1 MNTFYSSARFFRSAI
16 SLFLLCIAQ
25 FTATPQAHAAD
36 AVNVDD
42 AWVRSTLAGQDVSA
56 AYMTLTSQRDTQ
68 LIRVESDVTQSVEI
82 HSMTMQ
88 NGVMKMRMLKELP
101 LTAGKPYKLAPG
113 GYHLMLFDLK
123 KPLTAADRVNFVLTF
138 KSGSQQYKQTLSVNV
153 KSDEDA
159 AEDDHGHHHHH
170 H

>member
-1 MNTFYSSARFFRSAI
+1 MNTINSSARFFRSAI
-16 SLFLLCIAQ
+16 SLLLLCIAQ
-25 FTATPQAHAAD
+25 FAAIAQVHAAD
-36 AVNVDD
+36 IVKADE

-56 AYMTLTSQRDTQ
+56 AYMTLTSQRDMQ
-68 LIRVESDVTQSVEI
+68 LVSVESDVTQSVEI

-123 KPLTAADRVNFVLTF
+123 KPLTVGDKVNFILTF

-153 KSDEDA
+153 KSGEDA